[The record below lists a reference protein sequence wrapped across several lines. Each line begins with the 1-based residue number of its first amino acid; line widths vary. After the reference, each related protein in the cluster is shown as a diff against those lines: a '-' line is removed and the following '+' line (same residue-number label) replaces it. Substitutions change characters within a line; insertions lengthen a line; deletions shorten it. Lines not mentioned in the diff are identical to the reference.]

1 MSVRGEMIDCI
12 GLDGF
17 VLIENNEIIGLGT
30 YKFYENNICEI
41 VSLDSKRENMGIGT
55 AILKDIENVAIA
67 NNCRKMRLV
76 TSNDNLRAFQF
87 YQKRKY
93 RLSKIYSG
101 AMDLVRQQKTNVP
114 KIGDNGIPLL
124 DEIEFQK
131 EL

>member
-1 MSVRGEMIDCI
+1 MIDCI